1 MISVVKI
8 MDGDKLLETHEVEGN
23 ILEENTNLKNNMGA
37 ANNKI
42 IGLVN
47 KLASVEL
54 SVRGFLA
61 ESRMIDDS
69 LKK

>member
-1 MISVVKI
+1 MTSIVKI

-23 ILEENTNLKNNMGA
+23 ILEENTNLKNNIGA